1 MGLSKR
7 RVTCDNDHYFD
18 FIGTRHHVRWM
29 DHVLYILYGHDID
42 HLTKDEL
49 KKIVVIQNTKMLE
62 DSSDLDKYQAQERD
76 FARQIEQFKAD
87 CSKKDEQIKSLNNHI
102 ATLGKDVKRNDAVV
116 SELDEANSEVSRLTE
131 ELKDKQDALL
141 KQKND
146 FTKQIADKVAE
157 NVKLNTQLAAI
168 KFNLTQ
174 HIQNENTNNIKHV

>member
-49 KKIVVIQNTKMLE
+49 KKVVVIQNTKMLE
-62 DSSDLDKYQAQERD
+62 DNSDLDKYQAQERN

-102 ATLGKDVKRNDAVV
+102 ATLGKDGKRHDDK
-116 SELDEANSEVSRLTE
+116 LDKANSEVSRLTE

-141 KQKND
+141 KLKND
-146 FTKQIADKVAE
+146 LTKQIADKVAE
-157 NVKLNTQLAAI
+157 NVKLDTQLA
-168 KFNLTQ
+168 
-174 HIQNENTNNIKHV
+174 